1 MDINIIENTENPQSD
16 ESEYEEIAHT
26 AAEVLQLMEEAWLN
40 EKFAPEILPHK
51 YDIVE
56 CLLGQVSH
64 VEENLSNVHNDDLRR
79 SLHQMELDRLRYLVS
94 SYLRLRL
101 EKIER
106 FVYFILK
113 QEEERSQKGEENYLN
128 DNELNFAKCYGQ
140 SLDQH
145 FTDQLQFWPGN
156 IPAEWKNQLI
166 VPNIY
171 SYVFMKAK
179 NEIEGVMINH
189 VNEEEEVVDLK
200 TGSQILIS
208 YNNVGHLIRNNQSC
222 LI

>member
-1 MDINIIENTENPQSD
+1 MDTVENAEDVQSD

-26 AAEVLQLMEEAWLN
+26 AAEVLELMEEAWLN

-56 CLLGQVSH
+56 CLLGQISH
-64 VEENLSNVHNDDLRR
+64 VEENLTNVGNDDLRR

-94 SYLRLRL
+94 SYLRMRL
-101 EKIER
+101 EKIETY
-106 FVYFILK
+106 VYFILK

-128 DNELNFAKCYGQ
+128 KNELEFAKAYMQ

-145 FTDQLQFWPGN
+145 FTDRLHFWPGN
-156 IPAEWKNQLI
+156 IPTEWKNQLI
-166 VPNIY
+166 IPNIH
-171 SYVFMKAK
+171 SFVFMKAK
-179 NEIEGVMINH
+179 NEIEGVMVSH
-189 VNEEEEVVDLK
+189 VNEEEEVVDLR

-208 YNNVGHLIRNNQSC
+208 YSNVGHFIKTNQSC